1 MAGRAPRLGVL
12 RVALQVRARV
22 RGDWDR
28 VLEHQLEAAEQATR
42 GYMLARDAPARVTAR
57 SLFLRT
63 EAYAQRWASEE
74 LKDYWA
80 EHPRTP
86 WHAYERTVLE
96 AEDMG
101 HLIGHHWSRAIRVSD
116 VY

>member
-1 MAGRAPRLGVL
+1 MSGRAPRVGVL
-12 RVALQVRARV
+12 RAALQVRARV

-42 GYMLARDAPARVTAR
+42 GYMLARDAPARVTPR

-63 EAYAQRWASEE
+63 EAYARRWASEE
-74 LKDYWA
+74 LLDYWD

-86 WHAYERTVLE
+86 WHVYEREALACEGLE
-96 AEDMG
+96 HLAG
-101 HLIGHHWSRAIRVSD
+101 HAWGDALRAL
-116 VY
+116 